1 MDILDISAIPVITV
15 ICFLAA
21 EVAKLTPMKD
31 EWIPALC
38 GVCGAILGVVA
49 LYAAPG
55 LIPATDV
62 LSAIAIGVVS
72 GFAATGVHQLG
83 KQLSKTD

>member
-31 EWIPALC
+31 ECIPALC
-38 GVCGAILGVVA
+38 GVCCAMLGVVA

-55 LIPATDV
+55 LIPATDIHGRYGKV
-62 LSAIAIGVVS
+62 LETERSC
-72 GFAATGVHQLG
+72 
-83 KQLSKTD
+83 KK